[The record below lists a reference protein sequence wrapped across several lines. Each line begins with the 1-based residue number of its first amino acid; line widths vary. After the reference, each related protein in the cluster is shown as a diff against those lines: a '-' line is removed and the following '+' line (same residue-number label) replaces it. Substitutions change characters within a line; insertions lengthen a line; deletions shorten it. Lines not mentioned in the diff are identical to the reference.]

1 MNLQQARFNMVEQQI
16 RTWEVL
22 DHVVLELLEQAPRHE
37 YVPATYRNL
46 AYADIAVPL
55 GDGEVMM
62 PPRVEARLLQ
72 SLAVGADDRAL
83 EIGTGS
89 GFLTSL
95 LGSLAREVISVEI
108 SDTLADVGEQNLR
121 QHGVANVRLER
132 GDGVRGWEQHAP
144 YEVIAVTGSV
154 PVLETHFQNQLAI
167 GGRLFVIVGEAPAM
181 EALLIRRIG
190 EDQWATESLFETVI
204 PKLKGAKEPERF
216 VL

>member
-22 DHVVLELLEQAPRHE
+22 DHVVLDLLEQAPRHE
-37 YVPATYRNL
+37 YVPDAYRNL

-55 GDGEVMM
+55 ADGEVMM

-72 SLAVGADDRAL
+72 SLSIRAEDRAL

-95 LGSLAREVISVEI
+95 LASLAREVISVEI
-108 SDTLADVGEQNLR
+108 SDTLAHMGARNLQ
-121 QHGVANVRLER
+121 QHGIANVRLER
-132 GDGVRGWEQHAP
+132 GDGVHGWEQHAP
-144 YEVIAVTGSV
+144 YDVIAVTGSV
-154 PVLETHFQNQLAI
+154 PVLEKHFQKQLAL

-181 EALLIRRIG
+181 EALLIRRSG
-190 EDQWATESLFETVI
+190 KDQWATESLFETVV

>member
-89 GFLTSL
+89 GFLTAL

>member
-1 MNLQQARFNMVEQQI
+1 MNLQQARFNMVEQQV

-22 DHVVLELLEQAPRHE
+22 DHVVLDLLEQAPRHE
-37 YVPATYRNL
+37 YVPEAYRNL

-55 GDGEVMM
+55 GGGEVMM

-72 SLAVGADDRAL
+72 ALSIGGNDRAL

-95 LGSLAREVISVEI
+95 LCTLARDVISVEI
-108 SDTLADVGEQNLR
+108 SDTLANLGAR
-121 QHGVANVRLER
+121 NLEKNGVENVVLER
-132 GDGVRGWEQHAP
+132 GDGVHGWEKHAP
-144 YEVIAVTGSV
+144 YDVIAVTGSV
-154 PVLETHFQNQLAI
+154 PILEDHFQKQLAV

-181 EALLIRRIG
+181 EALLIRRSG
-190 EDQWATESLFETVI
+190 EDQWARESLFETVV

>member
-22 DHVVLELLEQAPRHE
+22 DHVVLDLLEQAPRHE
-37 YVPATYRNL
+37 YVPPAYRNL

-72 SLAVGADDRAL
+72 SLCIGAGDRAL

-95 LGSLAREVISVEI
+95 LASLAREVISLEI
-108 SDTLADVGEQNLR
+108 SDTLAEMGARNLSE
-121 QHGVANVRLER
+121 HGIANVLLER
-132 GDGVRGWEQHAP
+132 GDGVHGWEKHAP
-144 YEVIAVTGSV
+144 YDVIAVTGSV
-154 PVLETHFQNQLAI
+154 PILERHFQQQLAV

-181 EALLIRRIG
+181 EALLIRRSG
-190 EDQWATESLFETVI
+190 EDQWFAESLFETVI

>member
-72 SLAVGADDRAL
+72 SRAVAGDDRAL

-95 LGSLAREVISVEI
+95 LASLAREVISVEI
-108 SDTLADVGEQNLR
+108 SDTLADIGKRNL
-121 QHGVANVRLER
+121 
-132 GDGVRGWEQHAP
+132 
-144 YEVIAVTGSV
+144 
-154 PVLETHFQNQLAI
+154 
-167 GGRLFVIVGEAPAM
+167 
-181 EALLIRRIG
+181 
-190 EDQWATESLFETVI
+190 
-204 PKLKGAKEPERF
+204 K
-216 VL
+216 

>member
-89 GFLTSL
+89 GFLTAL

-154 PVLETHFQNQLAI
+154 PVLEPHFQNQLAI

>member
-37 YVPATYRNL
+37 YAPAAYRNL

-72 SLAVGADDRAL
+72 SLAISADDKAL

-95 LGSLAREVISVEI
+95 LASLAREVISIEI
-108 SDTLADVGEQNLR
+108 SDTLARMGERNLKE
-121 QHGVANVRLER
+121 HGVGNVRLER
-132 GDGVRGWEQHAP
+132 GDGVRGWQQHAP

-154 PVLETHFQNQLAI
+154 PVLEPHFQNQLAI

>member
-154 PVLETHFQNQLAI
+154 PVLEPHFQNQLAI

>member
-1 MNLQQARFNMVEQQI
+1 MVEQQI

>member
-1 MNLQQARFNMVEQQI
+1 MVEQQI

-22 DHVVLELLEQAPRHE
+22 DHVVLELLEHAPRHE
-37 YVPATYRNL
+37 YVPAAYHNL

-95 LGSLAREVISVEI
+95 LATLAREVISVEI
-108 SDTLADVGEQNLR
+108 SDTLAGMGEHNLK

-132 GDGVRGWEQHAP
+132 GDGVRGWQQQAP

-154 PVLETHFQNQLAI
+154 PILEPHFQNQLTI

-204 PKLKGAKEPERF
+204 PKLKGAKEPESF

>member
-22 DHVVLELLEQAPRHE
+22 DQTVLELLEQAPRHE
-37 YVPATYRNL
+37 YVPEAYRNL
-46 AYADIAVPL
+46 AYADIAVTL
-55 GDGEVMM
+55 GEGEVMM

-72 SLAVGADDRAL
+72 SLGIGAEDRAL

-95 LGSLAREVISVEI
+95 LASLAREVISVEI
-108 SDTLADVGEQNLR
+108 SDTLADAGARNLKD
-121 QHGVANVRLER
+121 HGVNSIVLER
-132 GDGVRGWEQHAP
+132 GDAVHGWEKHAP
-144 YEVIAVTGSV
+144 YDVIAVTGSV
-154 PVLETHFQNQLAI
+154 PILEPHFRQQLAV

-181 EALLIRRIG
+181 EALLIRRSG
-190 EDQWATESLFETVI
+190 QDQWSTESLFETVV
-204 PKLKGAKEPERF
+204 PKLRGAKEPDRF

>member
-1 MNLQQARFNMVEQQI
+1 MVEQQI

-22 DHVVLELLEQAPRHE
+22 DHTVLELLEQAPRHE
-37 YVPATYRNL
+37 YVPEAYRNL

-55 GDGEVMM
+55 GEGEVMM

-72 SLAVGADDRAL
+72 ALGIGTDDRAL

-95 LGSLAREVISVEI
+95 MASLAREVISVEI
-108 SDTLADVGEQNLR
+108 SDTLADAGARNLKN
-121 QHGVANVRLER
+121 HAVANVSLER
-132 GDGVRGWEQHAP
+132 GDAVHGWEKHAP
-144 YEVIAVTGSV
+144 YDVIAVTGSV
-154 PVLETHFQNQLAI
+154 PILEPHFRQQLAV

-181 EALLIRRIG
+181 EALLIRRSG
-190 EDQWATESLFETVI
+190 QDQWSTESLFETVV
-204 PKLKGAKEPERF
+204 PKLRGAKEPDRF

>member
-72 SLAVGADDRAL
+72 ALAVGADDRAL

-89 GFLTSL
+89 GFLTAL

>member
-22 DHVVLELLEQAPRHE
+22 DHVVLDLLEQAPRHE
-37 YVPATYRNL
+37 YVPQPFRNL

-55 GDGEVMM
+55 DDGEVMM

-72 SLAVGADDRAL
+72 SLGIAADDRAL

-95 LGSLAREVISVEI
+95 LASLAREVISVEI
-108 SDTLADVGEQNLR
+108 SDTLADMGARNLDE
-121 QHGVANVRLER
+121 HGIANVLLER
-132 GDGVRGWEQHAP
+132 GDGVHGWEKHAP
-144 YEVIAVTGSV
+144 YDVIAVTGSV
-154 PVLETHFQNQLAI
+154 PILERHLQQQLNI

-181 EALLIRRIG
+181 EALLIRRSG

-204 PKLKGAKEPERF
+204 PKLKGAKELERF
-216 VL
+216 VF

>member
-22 DHVVLELLEQAPRHE
+22 DHRVLDLLERAPRHE
-37 YVPATYRNL
+37 YVPEAYRNL

-55 GDGEVMM
+55 GHGEVMM

-72 SLAVGADDRAL
+72 SLSIGAEDKAL
-83 EIGTGS
+83 EVGTGS

-95 LGSLAREVISVEI
+95 LANLAREVVSVEI
-108 SDTLADVGEQNLR
+108 SDILADQGRRNLEAHAVTDVILE
-121 QHGVANVRLER
+121 HGDA
-132 GDGVRGWEQHAP
+132 VRGWGTHAP
-144 YEVIAVTGSV
+144 YDVIAVTGSV
-154 PVLETHFQNQLAI
+154 PILEPYFQQQLSI

-181 EALLIRRIG
+181 EALLIRRTG
-190 EDQWATESLFETVI
+190 EDQWLTESLFETVI
-204 PKLKGAKEPERF
+204 PKLKGSREPDRF

>member
-1 MNLQQARFNMVEQQI
+1 MNIQQARFNMVEQQI

-22 DHVVLELLEQAPRHE
+22 DHVVLDLLEQAPRHE
-37 YVPATYRNL
+37 YVPPAYRNL
-46 AYADIAVPL
+46 AYADISVPL
-55 GDGEVMM
+55 DDGEQMM

-72 SLAVGADDRAL
+72 SLDIGAGDKAL

-95 LGSLAREVISVEI
+95 LASLAREVISVEI
-108 SDTLADVGEQNLR
+108 SDTLADLGARNLSE
-121 QHGVANVRLER
+121 HGVANVTLER
-132 GDGVRGWEQHAP
+132 GDGVHGWQKHAP
-144 YEVIAVTGSV
+144 YDVIAVTGSV
-154 PVLETHFQNQLAI
+154 PILEHDFQQQLSV

-190 EDQWATESLFETVI
+190 DDQWSTESLFETVI
-204 PKLKGAKEPERF
+204 PKLRGAREPERF

>member
-22 DHVVLELLEQAPRHE
+22 DHVVLDLLEQAPRHE
-37 YVPATYRNL
+37 YVPKAYRNL
-46 AYADIAVPL
+46 AYADIAIPL
-55 GDGEVMM
+55 DDGEVMM

-72 SLAVGADDRAL
+72 SLGIGAGDRAL

-95 LGSLAREVISVEI
+95 LASLAREVISVEI
-108 SDTLADVGEQNLR
+108 SDTLADMGARNLHD
-121 QHGVANVRLER
+121 HGAANVALER
-132 GDGVRGWEQHAP
+132 GDGVHGWEKDAP
-144 YEVIAVTGSV
+144 YDVIAVTGSV
-154 PVLETHFQNQLAI
+154 PILELHFQRQLSI

-181 EALLIRRIG
+181 EALLIRRTG
-190 EDQWATESLFETVI
+190 EDQWSTESLFETVI
-204 PKLKGAKEPERF
+204 PKLKGAKEPDRF

>member
-22 DHVVLELLEQAPRHE
+22 DHTVLELLEQAPRHE
-37 YVPATYRNL
+37 YVPEAYRNL

-55 GDGEVMM
+55 GEGEVMM

-72 SLAVGADDRAL
+72 ALGIGTDDRAL

-95 LGSLAREVISVEI
+95 MASLAREVISVEI
-108 SDTLADVGEQNLR
+108 SDTLSDAGARNLKN
-121 QHGVANVRLER
+121 HAVANVSLER
-132 GDGVRGWEQHAP
+132 GDAVHGWEKHAP
-144 YEVIAVTGSV
+144 YDVIAVTGSV
-154 PVLETHFQNQLAI
+154 PILEPHFRQQLAV

-181 EALLIRRIG
+181 EALLIRRSG
-190 EDQWATESLFETVI
+190 QDQWSTESLFETVV
-204 PKLKGAKEPERF
+204 PKLRGAKEPDRF

>member
-22 DHVVLELLEQAPRHE
+22 DHVVLELLEQAPRHQF
-37 YVPATYRNL
+37 VPTAYRNL

-95 LGSLAREVISVEI
+95 LASLAREVISVEI
-108 SDTLADVGEQNLR
+108 SDTLADVGERNLE
-121 QHGVANVRLER
+121 QHSVSNVRLER
-132 GDGVRGWEQHAP
+132 GDGVRGWEQYAP

-154 PVLETHFQNQLAI
+154 PVLESYFQNQLAI

-181 EALLIRRIG
+181 EALLIRRTG

-204 PKLKGAKEPERF
+204 PKLKGVKEPERF

>member
-1 MNLQQARFNMVEQQI
+1 MVEQQI

-22 DHVVLELLEQAPRHE
+22 DHVVLDLLEQAPRHE
-37 YVPATYRNL
+37 YVPAAYRNL

-95 LGSLAREVISVEI
+95 LARLAREVISVEI
-108 SDTLADVGEQNLR
+108 SDTLADMGGRNLE

-132 GDGVRGWEQHAP
+132 GDGVRGWKQHAP

-154 PVLETHFQNQLAI
+154 PVLEPYFQNQLAI

-181 EALLIRRIG
+181 EALLIRRSG
-190 EDQWATESLFETVI
+190 EDQWATESLFETVV